1 MGDRRK
7 PLPPRPAPPPRTC
20 RQFLDEWEPRLKD
33 IAPDV
38 ILDFSF
44 SLDGVTATDMRS
56 PSALRTRLLYKKS
69 EVEARLDQEAGDFV
83 RRIGVFMGTPR

>member
-1 MGDRRK
+1 MLGPRK
-7 PLPPRPAPPPRTC
+7 PTQKPALHPRTC

-33 IAPDV
+33 IALDV

-44 SLDGVTATDMRS
+44 ALDGVTATDMRS

-69 EVEARLDQEAGDFV
+69 EIEARVDREDDDFV
-83 RRIGVFMGTPR
+83 RRIGIFMGSAR